1 MKYRMRGCGYNQSE
15 VGHCL
20 IQTVRMRE
28 NPGVMKWAEPES
40 FKISLSQVP
49 PIPS

>member
-15 VGHCL
+15 AGHCL